1 MISKNIVVTK
11 IVKFRSLL
19 LILKQITSVFAII
32 INLFIWH
39 FYSLPYYCIQFPIGR
54 YASKTHMHICFEE
67 NDTKVCFYNY
77 ESCHKINTL
86 RLFYHAFVATVYE
99 WLIQISSC
107 SLAVLWTE
115 QVIFGDDVLYQ
126 ISSCIMARTSH
137 LRWWCFVL
145 SWILILLIFC
155 VMFYRSL
162 IVPLS
167 LFFRQLYC
175 LVFFGFWLSLCYL
188 QAFLCS
194 KFCIISSK

>member
-1 MISKNIVVTK
+1 M
-11 IVKFRSLL
+11 
-19 LILKQITSVFAII
+19 FAII

-39 FYSLPYYCIQFPIGR
+39 FYSLPYYNIQFTIGR
-54 YASKTHMHICFEE
+54 YASKIHMHICFQDK
-67 NDTKVCFYNY
+67 DTKVWFDNY

-86 RLFYHAFVATVYE
+86 GLFYHAPVATVYE
-99 WLIQISSC
+99 WLIQIS
-107 SLAVLWTE
+107 
-115 QVIFGDDVLYQ
+115 I
-126 ISSCIMARTSH
+126 CIMAITSY